1 MLSFSH
7 LLPYLKKSTSLKN
20 ILVLGV
26 ILISL
31 NLSYCKAK
39 EPLSLAGSE
48 TMHEMILLLTNEFQ
62 KQNVNYLTDVRGGGS
77 KLGIDALMG
86 GIIDIAMVSRVLNPQ
101 EKETLNQNNNL
112 EEIVIAYDGAAIIV
126 HPDNPIN
133 SIDLQTLSD
142 IFTGKIKNWKEIGG
156 DDIPIETVIRNNNS
170 GTGLFFKEHVVQK
183 KDLGENFFDPNA
195 TYTSSA
201 IVVDDNIELANK
213 VAGLRGS
220 ISYIG
225 MGSAANSG
233 SKIKIIMYSR
243 KKDDEPV
250 APTIT
255 NLINRKYRLARG
267 LYLVYKNE
275 NKKAVDEFVTFAT
288 GEVGQKIIL
297 KSGYLRSTLEEVEV
311 KANR

>member
-1 MLSFSH
+1 MLLFSNLLSH
-7 LLPYLKKSTSLKN
+7 LKIQFSFRKLIIIN
-20 ILVLGV
+20 IV
-26 ILISL
+26 LISL
-31 NLSYCKAK
+31 NLNYCKAK

-62 KQNVNYLTDVRGGGS
+62 KQNGNYLTDVRGGGS

-86 GIIDIAMVSRVLNPQ
+86 GIVDIAMVSRVLNPQ

-133 SIDLQTLSD
+133 NIDLETLSG
-142 IFTGKIKNWKEIGG
+142 IFTGKIKNWKELGG
-156 DDIPIETVIRNNNS
+156 EDIPIQTVIRNNYS
-170 GTGLFFKEHVVQK
+170 GTGLFFKEHVLQK
-183 KDLGENFFDPNA
+183 KDLGESFFDPNA
-195 TYTSSA
+195 NYTSSA

-213 VAGLRGS
+213 VAGIRGS

-233 SKIKIIMYSR
+233 SKIKIIMYSKR
-243 KKDDEPV
+243 KEDEPT
-250 APTIT
+250 APTIA